1 MLPELGT
8 NSFFHYPE
16 IFMKFAPAQVTLAA
30 LIALS
35 GSAFAQTAAP
45 AAPVDSISYNI
56 SAVSNYKYRGQD
68 QDTSKTKGFKPAL
81 QGGVDYAH
89 ASGFYV
95 GNWNSTVDF
104 AAANGQANVEIDL
117 YGGYKFPLGAF
128 GMDIGAL
135 TYIYPGATKA
145 NTTELYVAA
154 SYGPVTAKYSS
165 TISKGYFGWGE
176 TTSDGRGTGYL
187 NLAFAQE
194 VMTKVTL
201 KASVGSTMFT
211 SAVKTNESPVNFIDY
226 SIGAAYDLGE
236 GMTVT
241 GAYVGANKK
250 NAGAF
255 AYAINPSKSINNGT
269 AIVMLTKAL

>member
-1 MLPELGT
+1 
-8 NSFFHYPE
+8 
-16 IFMKFAPAQVTLAA
+16 MKFAPAQVTLAVVV
-30 LIALS
+30 ALS

-45 AAPVDSISYNI
+45 AVDPISYNI

-104 AAANGQANVEIDL
+104 AAANGQANLEVDL
-117 YGGYKFPLGAF
+117 YGGYKFPLGDV
-128 GMDIGAL
+128 GMDVGAL

-145 NTTELYVAA
+145 NTTELYAAA
-154 SYGPVTAKYSS
+154 SYGPVTAKYS
-165 TISKGYFGWGE
+165 TTVSKGYFGTGE
-176 TTSDGRGTGYL
+176 STSDGRGTGYL

-194 VMTKVTL
+194 IMPKVTL
-201 KASVGSTMFT
+201 KASVGSVMFT
-211 SAVKTNESPVNFIDY
+211 SDAKNSGAVNYVDY

-236 GMTVT
+236 GMSVT
-241 GAYVGANKK
+241 GSYVGANKK
-250 NAGAF
+250 NDPFF
-255 AYAINPSKSINNGT
+255 AYAIDSTKSINNGT
-269 AIVMLTKAL
+269 FIVMLTKAL

>member
-1 MLPELGT
+1 
-8 NSFFHYPE
+8 
-16 IFMKFAPAQVTLAA
+16 MKFAPAQVTVAVLV
-30 LIALS
+30 ALS

-45 AAPVDSISYNI
+45 AADPVSYNI
-56 SAVSNYKYRGQD
+56 SVVSNYKYRGQD

-95 GNWNSTVDF
+95 GNWNSTVDLVDP
-104 AAANGQANVEIDL
+104 NGSKANVEVDL

-145 NTTELYVAA
+145 NTTELYAAA

-165 TISKGYFGWGE
+165 TISKGYFGVGE
-176 TTSDGRGTGYL
+176 SSSDGRGTGYL

-194 VMTKVTL
+194 VMPKVTL

-211 SAVKTNESPVNFIDY
+211 SDAKNAGLAVNYIDY
-226 SIGAAYDLGE
+226 SVGVAYDLGE
-236 GMTVT
+236 GMSVT
-241 GAYVGANKK
+241 GLYAGGNKK
-250 NAGAF
+250 DFWTFPTTVDA
-255 AYAINPSKSINNGT
+255 SKSVNKGT
-269 AIVMLTKAL
+269 FIVMLTKAL

>member
-1 MLPELGT
+1 
-8 NSFFHYPE
+8 
-16 IFMKFAPAQVTLAA
+16 MKFAPAQVTLAVLA
-30 LIALS
+30 ALS

-45 AAPVDSISYNI
+45 AVDPISYNI

-68 QDTSKTKGFKPAL
+68 QDTSKTRGFKPAL

-104 AAANGQANVEIDL
+104 AAANGQADLEVDL
-117 YGGYKFPLGAF
+117 YGGYKFPLGEV
-128 GMDIGAL
+128 GMDVGAL

-165 TISKGYFGWGE
+165 TISKGYFGTGE
-176 TTSDGRGTGYL
+176 STSDGRGTGYL

-194 VMTKVTL
+194 VMPKVTL
-201 KASVGSTMFT
+201 KASVGSVMFT
-211 SAVKTNESPVNFIDY
+211 SDGKTAGGVNYVDY
-226 SIGAAYDLGE
+226 SVGAAYDLGE
-236 GMTVT
+236 GMSVS

-250 NAGAF
+250 DSYLWFPNSTTASV
-255 AYAINPSKSINNGT
+255 NKGT
-269 AIVMLTKAL
+269 FIVMLTKAI

>member
-1 MLPELGT
+1 
-8 NSFFHYPE
+8 
-16 IFMKFAPAQVTLAA
+16 MKFAPAQVTLAV
-30 LIALS
+30 LVALS

-45 AAPVDSISYNI
+45 AVVDPVSYNI

-68 QDTSKTKGFKPAL
+68 QDTSKTRGFKPAL

-104 AAANGQANVEIDL
+104 AAANGQANVEVDL
-117 YGGYKFPLGAF
+117 YGGYKFPLGDV
-128 GMDIGAL
+128 GMDVGAL

-145 NTTELYVAA
+145 NTTELYAAA

-165 TISKGYFGWGE
+165 TISKGYFGVGE
-176 TTSDGRGTGYL
+176 SSSDGRGTGYL

-194 VMTKVTL
+194 IMPKVTL

-211 SAVKTNESPVNFIDY
+211 SDAKNGGAVNYVDY
-226 SIGAAYDLGE
+226 SIGAANDLGE
-236 GMTVT
+236 GMSVT
-241 GAYVGANKK
+241 GFYAGGNKK
-250 NAGAF
+250 NAFNYTADG
-255 AYAINPSKSINNGT
+255 STKSLNSGT
-269 AIVMLTKAL
+269 FIVMLTKAI

>member
-1 MLPELGT
+1 
-8 NSFFHYPE
+8 
-16 IFMKFAPAQVTLAA
+16 MKFAPAQVTLAV
-30 LIALS
+30 LVALS

-45 AAPVDSISYNI
+45 AVDSISYNI

-68 QDTSKTKGFKPAL
+68 QDTSKTRGFKPAL

-104 AAANGQANVEIDL
+104 VAAGDNANVEIDL
-117 YGGYKFPLGAF
+117 YGGYKFPLGDV
-128 GMDIGAL
+128 GMDVGAL

-154 SYGPVTAKYSS
+154 SYGPVTAKYSN
-165 TISKGYFGWGE
+165 TVSKGYFATGE
-176 TTSDGRGTGYL
+176 STSNGRGTGYL

-194 VMTKVTL
+194 VMPKVTL

-211 SAVKTNESPVNFIDY
+211 SDAKNVDLAVNYVDY

-236 GMTVT
+236 GMTVN
-241 GAYVGANKK
+241 GFYAGGNKK
-250 NAGAF
+250 NLITGF
-255 AYAINPSKSINNGT
+255 QEGGSKSINQGT
-269 AIVMLTKAL
+269 FIVMLTKAL

>member
-1 MLPELGT
+1 
-8 NSFFHYPE
+8 
-16 IFMKFAPAQVTLAA
+16 MKFAPTQVTLAA

-45 AAPVDSISYNI
+45 APVDPISYNI

-68 QDTSKTKGFKPAL
+68 QDTSKTKGLKPAL

-95 GNWNSTVDF
+95 GNWNSTVNFLDNDLNK
-104 AAANGQANVEIDL
+104 ANLEIDL
-117 YGGYKFPLGAF
+117 YGGYKFPLGDV

-145 NTTELYVAA
+145 NTTELYAAA

-176 TTSDGRGTGYL
+176 VASDGRGTGYL

-194 VMTKVTL
+194 VMPKVTL

-211 SAVKTNESPVNFIDY
+211 TAAKNAVGGPVNFVDY

-236 GMTVT
+236 GMSVT
-241 GAYVGANKK
+241 GSYVGANKK
-250 NAGAF
+250 TSYV
-255 AYAINPSKSINNGT
+255 YAIDNSKSINNGT
-269 AIVMLTKAL
+269 FIVMLTKAL